1 MAPVRFCRTKGGCAM
16 DKRIMK
22 TRKGLKD
29 ALLCLLEEHPFEEIT
44 VTEICEH
51 ARTGRLTFYKY
62 YSDKNELM
70 RDCFQDLQE
79 EIMDRMRKEGENIRG
94 RLPQISDDSGTGLSP
109 RLNCLLCWMET
120 YTDVVID
127 VLGDRRF
134 LTAKMIGNSGMMYEL
149 YQFIIKCLEK
159 MERESEIQDDFQT
172 GRGWTRYPVQQVN
185 SFLAMG
191 MWGYVFSC
199 REGTDMTRTRRD
211 AKALL
216 RDLLGSAIFMQATG
230 QKP

>member
-29 ALLCLLEEHPFEEIT
+29 ALLCLLDDHPFEEIT
-44 VTEICEH
+44 VTEICEQ

-79 EIMDRMRKEGENIRG
+79 EIMDRMRKEGGNIRG
-94 RLPQISDDSGTGLSP
+94 RLPQIFDDSETGLTP

-120 YTDVVID
+120 FTDVVID
-127 VLGDRRF
+127 VLGDHSF

-159 MERESEIQDDFQT
+159 MERESESQDDLQA
-172 GRGWTRYPVQQVN
+172 GRFCTRYPVQQVN

-191 MWGYVFSC
+191 MWGYVFSY
-199 REGTDMTRTRRD
+199 REETDMTRTRQD

-216 RDLLGSAIFMQATG
+216 RDLLGSAIFMQTTS

>member
-1 MAPVRFCRTKGGCAM
+1 M

-44 VTEICEH
+44 VTEICEQ

-94 RLPQISDDSGTGLSP
+94 RLPQIFDDSGTGLTP

-120 YTDVVID
+120 FTDVVID
-127 VLGDRRF
+127 VLGDHSF

-159 MERESEIQDDFQT
+159 MERESESQDDLQA
-172 GRGWTRYPVQQVN
+172 GR
-185 SFLAMG
+185 
-191 MWGYVFSC
+191 
-199 REGTDMTRTRRD
+199 
-211 AKALL
+211 L
-216 RDLLGSAIFMQATG
+216 RDTRFSRSTHFLRWECGDMCSPTG
-230 QKP
+230 KEPI

>member
-1 MAPVRFCRTKGGCAM
+1 
-16 DKRIMK
+16 
-22 TRKGLKD
+22 
-29 ALLCLLEEHPFEEIT
+29 
-44 VTEICEH
+44 
-51 ARTGRLTFYKY
+51 
-62 YSDKNELM
+62 
-70 RDCFQDLQE
+70 
-79 EIMDRMRKEGENIRG
+79 
-94 RLPQISDDSGTGLSP
+94 
-109 RLNCLLCWMET
+109 
-120 YTDVVID
+120 
-127 VLGDRRF
+127 
-134 LTAKMIGNSGMMYEL
+134 
-149 YQFIIKCLEK
+149 
-159 MERESEIQDDFQT
+159 MERESEVQDDFQT

>member
-44 VTEICEH
+44 VTEICEQ

-94 RLPQISDDSGTGLSP
+94 RLPQIFDDSGTGLTP

-120 YTDVVID
+120 FTDVVID
-127 VLGDRRF
+127 VLGDHSFQAGRF
-134 LTAKMIGNSGMMYEL
+134 
-149 YQFIIKCLEK
+149 C
-159 MERESEIQDDFQT
+159 
-172 GRGWTRYPVQQVN
+172 TRYPVQQVN

-191 MWGYVFSC
+191 MWGYVFSY
-199 REGTDMTRTRRD
+199 REGTDMTRTRQD

-216 RDLLGSAIFMQATG
+216 RDLLGSAIFMQTTS
-230 QKP
+230 QKS

>member
-1 MAPVRFCRTKGGCAM
+1 M

-29 ALLCLLEEHPFEEIT
+29 ALLCLLDDHPYGEIT
-44 VTEICEH
+44 VTEICEQ

-94 RLPQISDDSGTGLSP
+94 KLPQISEDSGTGLTP
-109 RLNCLLCWMET
+109 RLNCLLRWMET
-120 YTDVVID
+120 FTDVVID
-127 VLGDRRF
+127 VLGDHSF

-159 MERESEIQDDFQT
+159 MERESESQDDLQA
-172 GRGWTRYPVQQVN
+172 GRFCTRYPVQQVN

-191 MWGYVFSC
+191 MWGYVFSY
-199 REGTDMTRTRRD
+199 REGTDMTRTRQD

-216 RDLLGSAIFMQATG
+216 RDLLGSAIFMQTTS
-230 QKP
+230 QKS